1 MPGHTKL
8 IISESGTPKTASP
21 WQSNRNESLGN
32 WARPRWPGWQWPDRL
47 AWLGVIPLRQL
58 LTAGLC
64 YTAISCPLGFL
75 NGDRRGQTLGPF
87 RWQRRKK
94 TLTTF
99 GPSVFSSGGKTRSCE
114 RIYRACTHP
123 YARLHAALP
132 RTRTHSYHARVHAA
146 LLRARTCSPTTC
158 AYTLPYHTRVHAAI
172 PRARTCSPTTR
183 AYTLPYYA
191 LVKGS
196 LRTRTTIT
204 FRPVLRQP
212 LTQ

>member
-75 NGDRRGQTLGPF
+75 NGAGRLFIRKSPHGATVKCATSDGGCKLHRGEGNFVWPRILC
-87 RWQRRKK
+87 
-94 TLTTF
+94 
-99 GPSVFSSGGKTRSCE
+99 VTR
-114 RIYRACTHP
+114 
-123 YARLHAALP
+123 ARLALERGGRKNRAGGGGQLLEP
-132 RTRTHSYHARVHAA
+132 NGEA
-146 LLRARTCSPTTC
+146 LDGAEKP
-158 AYTLPYHTRVHAAI
+158 
-172 PRARTCSPTTR
+172 
-183 AYTLPYYA
+183 
-191 LVKGS
+191 LVSGQAWPWS
-196 LRTRTTIT
+196 AGGGL
-204 FRPVLRQP
+204 
-212 LTQ
+212 